1 MFYGREIEKKQ
12 ILDILKEKST
22 HIHFIYGPINSGK
35 TNLIRLMLENLPKEY
50 VPFYKTP
57 ESINS

>member
-1 MFYGREIEKKQ
+1 MFYGRENEKKQ